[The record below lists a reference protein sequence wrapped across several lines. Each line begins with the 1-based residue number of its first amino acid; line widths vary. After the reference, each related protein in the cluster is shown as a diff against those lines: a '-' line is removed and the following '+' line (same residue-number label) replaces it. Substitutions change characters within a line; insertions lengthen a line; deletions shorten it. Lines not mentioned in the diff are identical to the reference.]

1 MRVPMNLENSEW
13 RTISVIVITMN
24 RPVILEKECLAS
36 LATQDLPQLVE
47 LIVCDASDDRR
58 SEEAVERW
66 VRVHPSWACTYA
78 HATQRGLCSQRNQ
91 GVRLSHGRLLLF
103 LDDDAE
109 LMPHALEELWKVYLE
124 SGEAYAGYSLQLLA
138 EGDTCLGGRIR
149 NAAWLLGSSF
159 WCRQTLSN
167 KRRLLQNGFNAG
179 GRPITPAAALE
190 LSHQAAAIEDID
202 WMNGSCMAMK
212 REVFFE
218 LGLWF
223 DERLQRFGG
232 YAVGEDVALSTA
244 IRATAHRRLAGC
256 RRSWAIHHR
265 APGPRASLRSYAAA
279 AVYNRYM
286 IWRSMAGR
294 QTVRR
299 WLCWM
304 WAQTAQMIVAM
315 LSCLRHGDVA
325 PIAGTVDGWRAVCQ
339 LHDGRGA
346 TGQQGRCP
354 QGGAR

>member
-1 MRVPMNLENSEW
+1 MTVPMHQENSK
-13 RTISVIVITMN
+13 RTTMSVIVITMN
-24 RPVILEKECLAS
+24 RPGILKKECLAS
-36 LATQDLPQLVE
+36 LATQDLPEPVE
-47 LIVCDASDDRR
+47 LIVCDASDDRL

-66 VRVHPSWACTYA
+66 GRANPAWACTYA
-78 HATQRGLCSQRNQ
+78 RAAQRGSCSQRNQ
-91 GVRLSHGRLLLF
+91 GVRLSRGRLLLF

-124 SGEAYAGYSLQLLA
+124 SGDTYAGYSLQLIA
-138 EGDTCLGGRIR
+138 EGDARLGGRIR
-149 NAAWLLGSSF
+149 NGAWLLGSSF

-190 LSHQAAAIEDID
+190 LSHQAAAIDDID

-223 DERLQRFGG
+223 DEGLQRFGG
-232 YAVGEDVALSTA
+232 YAVGEDVAMSTA
-244 IRATAHRRLAGC
+244 IRVTAHRRLAGC
-256 RRSWAIHHR
+256 HRSWAIHHR
-265 APGPRASLRSYAAA
+265 TPGPRASLRSCAAA
-279 AVYNRYM
+279 AVYNRYV

-299 WLCWM
+299 RLCWV
-304 WAQTAQMIVAM
+304 WAQTAQVIVAM
-315 LSCLRHGDVA
+315 LSCLQHGDTA
-325 PIAGTVDGWRAVCQ
+325 AIAGTVDGWRAVCH
-339 LHDGRGA
+339 LHDGYGA
-346 TGQQGRCP
+346 TGQQG
-354 QGGAR
+354 GLS